1 VEPRPVPDPS
11 SLDTEGQLLTA
22 KSTRTQHTSS
32 KITKEHYIEPDE
44 KVNPVT
50 AEILESLAVTFGS
63 DRADSR
69 WRWIM
74 TELLTRDADA
84 LHRAL
89 DKGGDEIEVSV
100 SRETA
105 EWLARLV
112 DAKAR
117 GQEVMLTRGNAE
129 VTPAEAAE
137 LLGMSRPQVRKLMDE
152 GKLAFRKV
160 GTHHRVKVAS
170 IRAFLEA
177 ERIHMGAG
185 MQEFSRLQN
194 ELGLLE

>member
-1 VEPRPVPDPS
+1 
-11 SLDTEGQLLTA
+11 
-22 KSTRTQHTSS
+22 
-32 KITKEHYIEPDE
+32 
-44 KVNPVT
+44 
-50 AEILESLAVTFGS
+50 
-63 DRADSR
+63 
-69 WRWIM
+69 M
-74 TELLTRDADA
+74 TELLIRDADA

-89 DKGGDEIEVSV
+89 DRGGDEINVRV

-105 EWLARLV
+105 EWLSRLV

-117 GQEVMLTRGNAE
+117 GQEVLLTRGHAE

-160 GTHHRVKVAS
+160 GSHHRVKLAS
-170 IRAFLEA
+170 IQTFLEA
-177 ERIHMGAG
+177 ERLHMEAG
-185 MQEFSRLQN
+185 MEEFSGLQN

>member
-1 VEPRPVPDPS
+1 M
-11 SLDTEGQLLTA
+11 TGLLA
-22 KSTRTQHTSS
+22 
-32 KITKEHYIEPDE
+32 
-44 KVNPVT
+44 
-50 AEILESLAVTFGS
+50 
-63 DRADSR
+63 
-69 WRWIM
+69 
-74 TELLTRDADA
+74 RDADA

-89 DKGGDEIEVSV
+89 DRDGDEIKVSV

-117 GQEVMLTRGNAE
+117 GQEVLLTRGNAE

-152 GKLAFRKV
+152 GQLVFRKV
-160 GTHHRVKVAS
+160 GSHHRVKLTS
-170 IRAFLEA
+170 IHAFLEA
-177 ERIHMGAG
+177 ERLHMEAG
-185 MQEFSRLQN
+185 MEEFSRLQN

>member
-1 VEPRPVPDPS
+1 
-11 SLDTEGQLLTA
+11 
-22 KSTRTQHTSS
+22 
-32 KITKEHYIEPDE
+32 
-44 KVNPVT
+44 
-50 AEILESLAVTFGS
+50 
-63 DRADSR
+63 
-69 WRWIM
+69 M

-89 DKGGDEIEVSV
+89 DKPGDEIEVSV

-117 GQEVMLTRGNAE
+117 GQEVLLTRGNAE

-152 GKLAFRKV
+152 GRLVFRKV
-160 GTHHRVKVAS
+160 GTHHRVKLAS
-170 IRAFLEA
+170 IHAFLEA
-177 ERIHMGAG
+177 ERVHMDAG
-185 MQEFSRLQN
+185 MEEFSRLQN
-194 ELGLLE
+194 ELGLVE